1 MDYYRDRMSGVLS
14 ALDGARRLGKRPLT
28 EVLKKEIGYGERET
42 ILKSTEGWEKFG
54 RFDTWGGRETH
65 VCFRTTISIP
75 KEWEG
80 KTVVVTLCTGVT
92 DIWNTDNP
100 QFLVY
105 INGNIVCGQDMNHN
119 EVILT
124 DCAKAGE
131 VFEYGLYAYSNS
143 AARDV
148 FLLLDMAVLQKQV
161 EELYYDM
168 KVPFEI
174 ASLLKTDDIR
184 RMEYFKLLNE
194 AANKLNL
201 CEIGSKEFYDSVA
214 EADRFLKDSL
224 YADKEQLSP
233 VTVHSIGHTHID
245 VAWKWPLRQ
254 TREKVLRSFATVL
267 YEMERYPEYKFM
279 SSQPQLY
286 QFVKEDCPELY
297 EKIKARVAE
306 GRWETEGAMWLEA
319 DCNLSSGESIIRQII
334 YGKRFFEE
342 EFGSGDN
349 RVLWLPDVFGYSAAM
364 PQILKKSGIDYFMTT
379 KIGWNEYNM
388 IPNDTMLW
396 QGIDGTEILTYFI
409 TTKNYVT
416 DPELH
421 KKASF
426 ETTYNGRQNAN
437 QIMGT
442 WQRYQNKDIN
452 HEVLT
457 CFGYGDGGGG
467 ATVQMLEES
476 RRMEHALPA
485 CPKVRQTFVR
495 EFFEGLERRL
505 EGKRLPKWCGELYL
519 EFHRGTYTSMARNKK
534 SNRRAE
540 FLNQDAESFS
550 AFCRLLDA
558 AWEYP
563 RAKAK
568 RAWEL
573 TLLNQ
578 FHDILPGS
586 SIHQVYEDSREQYE
600 EIFRL
605 DREMTE
611 QALRHI
617 HRLNQAENCEETY
630 VTLYNNTSF
639 AREDAVESEGVFEI
653 YDGKE
658 RLPSQQ
664 TPYGTTVWRPK
675 TVPQKGYRVFRIDRK
690 ASSEDDGKTTTGCL
704 NGGTI
709 RADLSGRTIET
720 PYYKAVMNEAW
731 EFVSLYDKQA
741 GREILKAG
749 EAGNALLAFEDRPKE
764 YDAWNI
770 DPYYVEKCYP
780 VQKVTEVSCTE
791 NGPVRTVIHVVKE
804 FCHSVIVQDIIFY
817 EASARIDFKTHV
829 DWKESQILLKAAF
842 PIDVTASR
850 ATYEIQ
856 YGNVERPTHANTS
869 WEQAKFEVC
878 AHKWADI
885 AEYGY
890 GVSLL
895 NDCKYGYDTHG
906 TTMRLTLLKSGI
918 FPNPVADREEHEF
931 IYSIYPHQGD
941 FREGG
946 VVKEAYLLNCPMYAL
961 EGKALPKEQQKSFFG
976 ISAENVILETVKP
989 AEEGDD
995 LILRLYEA
1003 YGRRTRT
1010 ELMLPDGI
1018 LSCEEC
1024 DLLEKPQQMA
1034 DLENGRILFEI
1045 KPYEIKTFRLALK

>member
-1 MDYYRDRMSGVLS
+1 MNYYRDRLIGILS
-14 ALDGARRLGKRPLT
+14 ALDGARRLGKRPVT
-28 EVLKKEIGYGERET
+28 DVLKKEIGYGERET
-42 ILKSTEGWEKFG
+42 ILKSTEGWEQFG

-80 KTVVVTLCTGVT
+80 ETVVVTLCTGVT

-143 AARDV
+143 AAKDV
-148 FLLLDMAVLQKQV
+148 FLLLDMAVMQKQV

-174 ASLLKTDDIR
+174 ASLLKTDDVR
-184 RMEYFKLLNE
+184 RTEYFKLLNE

-201 CEIGSKEFYDSVA
+201 CEVGSEEFYASVA
-214 EADRFLKDSL
+214 EADRFLKASL
-224 YADKEQLSP
+224 YAGKDQTVP

-319 DCNLSSGESIIRQII
+319 DCNLSSGESLIRQIL

-342 EFGSGDN
+342 EFGTGDN
-349 RVLWLPDVFGYSAAM
+349 RVLWLPDVFGYSAAL

-409 TTKNYVT
+409 TTKDYIT
-416 DPELH
+416 DPELK

-437 QIMGT
+437 QVMGT

-452 HEVLT
+452 NEVLT
-457 CFGYGDGGGG
+457 CFGFGDGGGG

-476 RRMEHALPA
+476 RRMEYALPA
-485 CPKVRQTFVR
+485 CPKVKQTFVR
-495 EFFEGLERRL
+495 EFFEGLEQRL

-558 AWEYP
+558 AWEHL

-586 SIHQVYEDSREQYE
+586 SIHQVYEDSKEQYE
-600 EIFRL
+600 EVFRL
-605 DREMTE
+605 DHEIIE
-611 QALRHI
+611 QALCHI
-617 HRLNQAENCEETY
+617 HQANQAESCEETY

-639 AREDAVESEGVFEI
+639 AREDVMESEGIFEV

-658 RLPSQQ
+658 QLPSQK
-664 TPYGTTVWRPK
+664 TPYGTTVWQPK
-675 TVPQKGYRVFRIDRK
+675 TVPQKGYRAFRINRK
-690 ASSEDDGKTTTGCL
+690 PESGTEHT
-704 NGGTI
+704 GTI

-731 EFVSLYDKQA
+731 EFISLYDKQA
-741 GREILKAG
+741 EREILKAG
-749 EAGNALLAFEDRPKE
+749 ETGNALLAFEDRPKE

-791 NGPVRTVIHVVKE
+791 NGSVRTVIHVVKE
-804 FCHSVIVQDIIFY
+804 FCHSVITQDIIFY
-817 EASARIDFKTHV
+817 EASARIDFKTHI
-829 DWKESQILLKAAF
+829 DWKESQILLKAVF
-842 PIDVTASR
+842 PIDVMASK

-885 AEYGY
+885 AEDGY

-895 NDCKYGYDTHG
+895 NDCKYGYDVKG

-918 FPNPVADREEHEF
+918 FPNPVADREEHDF
-931 IYSIYPHQGD
+931 VYSVYPHQGG
-941 FREGG
+941 FREGR
-946 VVKEAYLLNCPMYAL
+946 VIREAYLLNCPMYAL
-961 EGKALPKEQQKSFFG
+961 EGAVLPKEQQKSFFAV
-976 ISAENVILETVKP
+976 SAENVILETVKP
-989 AEEGDD
+989 AEDD
-995 LILRLYEA
+995 DNLILRLYES
-1003 YGRRTRT
+1003 YGRRTKA
-1010 ELMLPDGI
+1010 ELTLPEGV
-1018 LSCEEC
+1018 LSCHEC
-1024 DLLEKPQQMA
+1024 DLLEQPQQETKLA
-1034 DLENGRILFEI
+1034 DGRICFEM